1 MLCRVG
7 KQIRHAGKA
16 MVDLPNTAGHN
27 EKSEDQI
34 EKGHG
39 EALPASPWPIN
50 AGTMAPIVPPS
61 QSMV

>member
-1 MLCRVG
+1 MLARNRRYR
-7 KQIRHAGKA
+7 Q
-16 MVDLPNTAGHN
+16 
-27 EKSEDQI
+27 DQALRK